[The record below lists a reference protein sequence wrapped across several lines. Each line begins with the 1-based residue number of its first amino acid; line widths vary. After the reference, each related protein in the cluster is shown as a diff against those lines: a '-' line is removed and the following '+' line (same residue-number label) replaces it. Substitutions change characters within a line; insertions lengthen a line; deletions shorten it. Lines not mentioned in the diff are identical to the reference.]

1 LLLYQMTIQNVEEI
15 VFVTVPNEHRMWRK
29 LSLLLNQTNIQNV
42 EETVFV
48 TVSNEHT
55 ECGAFLG
62 LMVVY
67 STTKCQE
74 LRAKD
79 LAKGMK

>member
-1 LLLYQMTIQNVEEI
+1 MLLYQTTIQNVEEI
-15 VFVTVPNEHRMWRK
+15 VFVTVPNDHTECRGN
-29 LSLLLNQTNIQNV
+29 SLCYCTKRTQNV
-42 EETVFV
+42 EEIVFV

-62 LMVVY
+62 PMVVY

-74 LRAKD
+74 LRAI
-79 LAKGMK
+79 

>member
-1 LLLYQMTIQNVEEI
+1 MLLYQTTIQNVEEI

-29 LSLLLNQTNIQNV
+29 LSLLLYQTNIQNV

-62 LMVVY
+62 PMVVY
-67 STTKCQE
+67 TPLNVKS
-74 LRAKD
+74 
-79 LAKGMK
+79 